1 MRKTLFGTLR
11 WARLLLRLNVLDEIL
26 KVVDL
31 NKVIERIEREI
42 ILEYNLRKLQGKFE
56 GKNLSRLLEEVE
68 EEWRI

>member
-1 MRKTLFGTLR
+1 MGEITVKI
-11 WARLLLRLNVLDEIL
+11 NVPDEIL